1 LAILIVRFN
10 NDCDAIQNRE
20 VHYAIRYLDSCENKV
35 ILDVTRHKAKKI
47 LLTPFLLAFVNRV
60 PHYIPSQK
68 DIQLSSQTIVSGV
81 ILVRARQYLIKIPN
95 Q

>member
-1 LAILIVRFN
+1 MAILIVRFN

-20 VHYAIRYLDSCENKV
+20 VHYAIRYLNSCENKV

-60 PHYIPSQK
+60 PWLLLHMLVIH
-68 DIQLSSQTIVSGV
+68 TEFHHCEIVSS
-81 ILVRARQYLIKIPN
+81 LTIPLL
-95 Q
+95 